1 MRRARPRFRGCL
13 LALALA
19 ALAPQAHA
27 ACATS
32 PTEPG
37 FTACLHR
44 QDGWP
49 RYGHDVLGD
58 TPEWSTL
65 RIARGGK
72 ITDISHPGHIFED
85 VIPRFDDITGDGQ
98 PEVWLVQ
105 SSYTEG
111 ARVVVYDP
119 NAPGAP
125 IAATPYIGQANRW
138 LAPVGVA
145 DLNGDGSPE
154 LAYVDRPHLRRT
166 LRIWQFR
173 KGALHEI
180 ATLDGV
186 TNHRIGDPEI
196 GGGIRPCTGTPEM
209 IVASADWRRVLA
221 IRLVG
226 NRLMQ
231 KDIGPYI
238 GRESLAAALM
248 CRHQG

>member
-1 MRRARPRFRGCL
+1 MDHRFFDFDATDPVERYRLMANSVTPRPVAFVTSAFSSWSGCRAYR
-13 LALALA
+13 
-19 ALAPQAHA
+19 
-27 ACATS
+27 
-32 PTEPG
+32 E
-37 FTACLHR
+37 
-44 QDGWP
+44 D
-49 RYGHDVLGD
+49 
-58 TPEWSTL
+58 
-65 RIARGGK
+65 IAKAREA
-72 ITDISHPGHIFED
+72 I
-85 VIPRFDDITGDGQ
+85 GDGA
-98 PEVWLVQ
+98 PEVIVVE
-105 SSYTEG
+105 SSLTEG
-111 ARVVVYDP
+111 ARLAIYTADGRHVTT
-119 NAPGAP
+119 A
-125 IAATPYIGQANRW
+125 YIGQPHRW

-145 DLNGDGSPE
+145 DLNSDGSPE
-154 LAYVDRPHLRRT
+154 LAYVDRPHLRWT

-209 IVASADWRRVLA
+209 ILASADWRRVLA

-231 KDIGPYI
+231 KDIGSYI